1 MHLTDHTPCS
11 SRKSSSSS
19 YLVDLALSFKSIEA
33 SLILF
38 FLLALFYAL
47 APIPVVSFVY
57 RTVAGRRGN
66 GTNRIPKD

>member
-1 MHLTDHTPCS
+1 
-11 SRKSSSSS
+11 
-19 YLVDLALSFKSIEA
+19 VDLALSFKCIEA

-57 RTVAGRRGN
+57 RAVAGRRGN
-66 GTNRIPKD
+66 STNRIPKD